1 VRAPFILLRH
11 AVTCLFIGVLFFLP
25 LNAWAEFYKYKD
37 NSGNL
42 IITNRLEDVPK
53 KYLKRVKVVWD
64 KDLEA
69 KDPLARRRA
78 EAEKLREQREQ
89 RELLQEQR
97 RTVENKNSNAGKT
110 LVITFDEETGQLV
123 RKFE

>member
-1 VRAPFILLRH
+1 VRAPFILLID
-11 AVTCLFIGVLFFLP
+11 AAACFFGGVLFFLP

-37 NSGNL
+37 SGGNL
-42 IITNRLEDVPK
+42 VITNRLEDVPK

-69 KDPLARRRA
+69 KDPLARRKA

-89 RELLQEQR
+89 RELQQEQR
-97 RTVENKNSNAGKT
+97 RTVENKNNNAGKT
-110 LVITFDEETGQLV
+110 LVITFDEETGQIV